1 MKKFLVV
8 FTAVLIFGC
17 SNPQPNSSSGN
28 EQFSK
33 ELAELKE
40 YFQIPGIAVLIK
52 EGDQTLYE
60 DYVGLSDIERKIPMD
75 STTTIPMASLTKI
88 FTGILILQLVDEGK
102 VSLDDPVRTYI
113 QNGNIPDSIRIK
125 HILSHT
131 SQGELG
137 KNFYYN
143 NRRFMLLGQ
152 IIENVSE
159 KSFKSNIN
167 DKIIE
172 PLDLAYTYLLEDS
185 VQVANE
191 NIKIAIPY
199 FLGGEAKDGYQE
211 KIATEGFIDYGYSA
225 AAGISSTVRDLA
237 KFSSSLDNDELM
249 TNASKDSMF
258 SPFQP
263 NLPYGLGIFSQ
274 ELMGEKLVWG
284 YGQYDYYSSL
294 LLKVPDKDLVFVIA
308 ANNNLMSDPARLI
321 AGDVS
326 YSLFAL
332 SFLKNFVFD
341 LKSLPLMEDVNTL
354 MKVGENV
361 NDSNRE
367 FYLKKLLG
375 QSVAASFMSRFN
387 DQESEMSKKI
397 LRQVF
402 DIYADHT
409 NYGDLVLMHN
419 LNILKSMDS
428 FRGKGEFSE
437 FDKQFIDIGKS
448 LLKIDP
454 YNPYANYYMANFYQ
468 SEGTLDSTS
477 YYFNQIVNA
486 KNFESWW
493 YTMEAEKWITN
504 NKKAADNK

>member
-1 MKKFLVV
+1 MKKFLPV
-8 FTAVLIFGC
+8 FIAVLIFGC
-17 SNPQPNSSSGN
+17 SNPQPNAGSGN

-33 ELAELKE
+33 EIIELKE
-40 YFQIPGIAVLIK
+40 YFQIPGIAVLIRK
-52 EGDQTLYE
+52 GDQTLYE
-60 DYVGLSDIERKIPMD
+60 NYVGLSDIDRKIPMD
-75 STTTIPMASLTKI
+75 ATITIPMASLTKV
-88 FTGILILQLVDEGK
+88 FTGILMFQLVDEGK
-102 VSLDDPVRTYI
+102 ISLDDPVHTYVE
-113 QNGNIPDSIRIK
+113 NGNISDSIRIK

-152 IIENVSE
+152 IIESVSE
-159 KSFKSNIN
+159 KSFKSTIY

-172 PLDLAYTYLLEDS
+172 PLGLKNTYLLEDS
-185 VQVANE
+185 AQVASE
-191 NIKIAIPY
+191 HRKVAAPY
-199 FLGGEAKDGYQE
+199 LLGGKMKDGYQE
-211 KIATEGFIDYGYSA
+211 KIAAEGFIDYGYSA

-237 KFSSSLDNDELM
+237 KFSSGLDNGELI
-249 TNASKDSMF
+249 TNVSKDRMF

-284 YGQYDYYSSL
+284 YGQYDCYSSL

-341 LKSLPLMEDVNTL
+341 LKRLPLLEDVNTL
-354 MKVGENV
+354 TKIEENI
-361 NDSNRE
+361 NESNRE

-375 QSVAASFMSRFN
+375 QSVAASFMARFN

-402 DIYADHT
+402 DTYPDHT
-409 NYGDLVLMHN
+409 SYGDLILMHN
-419 LNILKSMDS
+419 LNMLKFMDS

-437 FDKQFIDIGKS
+437 FDHQFLDIGKS
-448 LLKIDP
+448 LLNIDQH
-454 YNPYANYYMANFYQ
+454 NPYANYYMANFYE
-468 SEGTLDSTS
+468 SKGMIDSTS

-486 KNFESWW
+486 KNFSPWW

-504 NKKAADNK
+504 NKKAAENK